1 MIWGNNNNLLKK
13 KSLQV
18 KSVTGKKKNSKQSEI
33 LIWLIKNDNV
43 MVIMWFQSFVHNNRT
58 VKIWYRNSSGSH

>member
-13 KSLQV
+13 KSSSKKCDRQ
-18 KSVTGKKKNSKQSEI
+18 KKKNSKQSEI

-43 MVIMWFQSFVHNNRT
+43 MMIMWFQSFVHNNRT

>member
-13 KSLQV
+13 KVFKQKV
-18 KSVTGKKKNSKQSEI
+18 WQAKKKNSKQSEI